1 MAQNSEATNDKKSA
15 TYGEVKSEIGNL
27 GLKINGGLVV
37 SETRKDLQFPYCVA
51 TYDQM
56 EQNIVIASALSIVNV
71 IASRTPYYFESYDE
85 SDRHKKRKDFVEQVF
100 NDMVDQTLDEF
111 IREAMSVNKYGFS
124 IHEKV
129 FYFRRKKNGSKYD
142 DGKIGIKRLPIRSQ
156 GSIAKWKFDEKV
168 RTVLGCYQKEIDLV
182 DLQNGLITLKTTF
195 SDDTFIPRDRF
206 LLIRDNATNG
216 NPEGKSKLSYCY
228 NHWRKLQNLL
238 ETEEIATVK
247 NLNGVPVVKIPSIY
261 MTETATD
268 EQKMTYKVMKDGVTK
283 LGIGEQQSIILPS
296 DVDENGKPYFD
307 FSIVQSSASNISA
320 ISSVVKTRSDQ
331 ILQALFADALIMAQ
345 GTSSSVANK
354 RDMLSMVVESLLD
367 SIFAQVNKDLIP
379 DLFRRNG
386 WDDTKTPKLKRGD
399 IFNMD
404 FAAFAKAMQQL
415 KATKLIAVT
424 PDNINYIAEVMSLP
438 YRVPHDATKEEL
450 DEILGVEGNE
460 DASKSGQGYSTDSGG
475 LNGTGNSVSETDNS
489 ADNLENA

>member
-1 MAQNSEATNDKKSA
+1 
-15 TYGEVKSEIGNL
+15 
-27 GLKINGGLVV
+27 
-37 SETRKDLQFPYCVA
+37 
-51 TYDQM
+51 
-56 EQNIVIASALSIVNV
+56 
-71 IASRTPYYFESYDE
+71 
-85 SDRHKKRKDFVEQVF
+85 
-100 NDMVDQTLDEF
+100 
-111 IREAMSVNKYGFS
+111 
-124 IHEKV
+124 
-129 FYFRRKKNGSKYD
+129 
-142 DGKIGIKRLPIRSQ
+142 
-156 GSIAKWKFDEKV
+156 
-168 RTVLGCYQKEIDLV
+168 
-182 DLQNGLITLKTTF
+182 
-195 SDDTFIPRDRF
+195 
-206 LLIRDNATNG
+206 
-216 NPEGKSKLSYCY
+216 
-228 NHWRKLQNLL
+228 
-238 ETEEIATVK
+238 
-247 NLNGVPVVKIPSIY
+247 

-283 LGIGEQQSIILPS
+283 LGIGEQQSVILPS

-450 DEILGVEGNE
+450 DEILGTMDSDESRSG
-460 DASKSGQGYSTDSGG
+460 DGAASPSGQGTA
-475 LNGTGNSVSETDNS
+475 NTVSEDDKS
-489 ADNLENA
+489 ASNLENA